1 MLMLLAVGRI
11 PTLATG
17 IPQWNWYGFPAA
29 FVLAQ
34 AFVHLVGFLLGGL
47 IVAKLVRP
55 VYAK

>member
-1 MLMLLAVGRI
+1 MLLAVGRI

-47 IVAKLVRP
+47 IVAKPVRP